1 MAELSTWPVVAVQ
14 ADFVDGVRTLPVGN
28 VWSDLGENRASS
40 MSATIGA
47 GYDIGTVETGTG
59 TWVFDNQDEALTP
72 ENAAST
78 FNTGGRSLKL
88 YRRLRMFAGWPKTG
102 NQISTANYLIWG
114 YPLPGSSDFEGDSTG
129 SWALGGSVPALITA
143 TTVRA
148 HSGTWSMRVS
158 LPTGAGGAAVTA
170 VTLAL
175 PPTKQATAYVA
186 SLWVWVTSPAPAL
199 VLSVDT
205 TVPVTATSSGSGSW
219 QQVQVAFTA
228 TSGQHT
234 LTLYPAAASTSG
246 QLWDVDSVVLEY
258 GTTATVAYAST
269 GTVVAPIHS
278 GYIEKYPSTW
288 THQGYQGWANVTTT
302 DASTF
307 LGSTILP
314 EALTA
319 ETGAAGPVLHWPL
332 TDPLY
337 TRVAENI
344 GTESTGPGLLRLPAN
359 APSDTPYTFGYA
371 TGPTARW
378 GETTTCARF
387 SPVLDAG
394 VPTDWSYLL
403 GTMPG
408 TTTVAGGSL
417 FTVECWFY
425 ATVQTYSQMVLAV
438 TDTGATPARGMS
450 VMVQTDGTLTVSMS
464 YDLPLFGGTDWTT
477 TYGSVATGVLFN
489 DSEWHH
495 VAVVESASA
504 GTVSGWVYVD
514 GVNIYS
520 PSRSAATCLPVWSV
534 RVGANNMAPIGGGTQ
549 PHPLSGRV
557 AQVAIHETAL
567 TSAQVLD
574 HWVCG
579 LTGFQGEALS
589 ARVSRVLAWSR
600 WPGATSVDTS
610 TLQVAPATGM
620 AGVAAGD
627 ALRNLAATDNGMIFV
642 QPNGT
647 VRFQSRLTRAAQ
659 NVAKWTIQDTSAGV
673 AYGGDVGIGRDI
685 TWLTNDVTVTGGWGS
700 GATELDG
707 GTSWPQ
713 RVVDEASITDYYQ
726 HSTSLTTLH
735 DLNCDALALATFLL
749 GSVSQPRTRI
759 TQLTLHPSVDPTM
772 WPTVLAMAI
781 GDRVTVVRHTQVGTT
796 TLQGYVNSIA
806 QTVSSVGP
814 EWSVA
819 LVITPLSQ
827 PQTWILEDATY
838 GVCGTTTIPTY

>member
-1 MAELSTWPVVAVQ
+1 MTELSTWPVVAVQ
-14 ADFVDGVRTLPVGN
+14 ADFVDGVRTLPVGS
-28 VWSDLGENRASS
+28 VWSDLAENRASS
-40 MSATIGA
+40 MSSTIGA
-47 GYDIGTVETGTG
+47 GYDIGTVEVGTG

-72 ENAAST
+72 ENGAST
-78 FNTGGRSLKL
+78 FNAGGRSLKL

-102 NQISTANYLIWG
+102 NQISVANYLIWG

-129 SWALGGSVPALITA
+129 SWAVGGSVAPLITA

-158 LPTGAGGAAVTA
+158 LPTGAGGAAVTK

-175 PPTKQATAYVA
+175 PPTRQATAYVA
-186 SLWVWVTSPAPAL
+186 SLWVWVTSPAPAM

-205 TVPVTATSSGSGSW
+205 TVPVTATSSGTGSW
-219 QQVQVAFTA
+219 QQLSVAFTA

-234 LTLYPAAASTSG
+234 LTLYPGAASTSG

-258 GTTATVAYAST
+258 GATATVVYAST
-269 GTVVAPIHS
+269 GTVLYPVHS
-278 GYIEKYPSTW
+278 GFIEKYPSTW
-288 THQGYQGWANVTTT
+288 THQGYQGWAGITTT
-302 DASTF
+302 DATTF

-337 TRVAENI
+337 TRVAENV
-344 GTESTGPGLLRLPAN
+344 GTKSTGPGLLRLPAN
-359 APSDTPYTFGYA
+359 APTDTPYTLGYA

-378 GETTTCARF
+378 GESTTCARF
-387 SPVLDAG
+387 APVLDAG

-403 GTMPG
+403 GVMPG
-408 TTTVAGGSL
+408 ATTVVGGAA
-417 FTVECWFY
+417 FTAECWFY
-425 ATVQTYSQMVLAV
+425 ASVQAYAQSVLSV
-438 TDTGATPARGMS
+438 TDTGVSPARGLY
-450 VMVQTDGTLTVSMS
+450 VTVNTNGTLKVGMQ
-464 YDLPLFGGTDWTT
+464 YVLPFPGATDWIT
-477 TYGSVATGVLFN
+477 TYGGVGLLFN
-489 DSEWHH
+489 DSRWHH

-504 GTVSGWVYVD
+504 GTVSAWVYVD
-514 GVNIYS
+514 GTAIYS
-520 PSRSAATCLPVWSV
+520 ASRSAATCLPVWSV
-534 RVGANNMAPIGGGTQ
+534 RVGANDTAPPGSGATQ
-549 PHPLSGRV
+549 PLPLSGRV

-567 TSAQVLD
+567 TAAQVLD
-574 HWVCG
+574 RWVCG

-589 ARVSRVLAWSR
+589 ARVARVLAWSR

-642 QPNGT
+642 DQGGT

-659 NVAKWTIQDTSAGV
+659 NIARWTIQDTTAGV

-685 TWLTNDVTVTGGWGS
+685 TWLLNDVTVTGGWSS
-700 GATELDG
+700 GATDLDG

-713 RVVDEASITDYYQ
+713 RAVDETSVTDYYQ
-726 HSTSLTTLH
+726 HATSLTTLH
-735 DLNCDALALATFLL
+735 DLNSDAMALATFFLN
-749 GSVSQPRTRI
+749 SAAQPRTRI
-759 TQLTLHPSVDPTM
+759 TTLTLHPSVDPTM
-772 WPTVLAMAI
+772 WPTALAMAI
-781 GDRVTVVRHTQVGTT
+781 GDRVAVIRHTRAGVT
-796 TLQGYVNSIA
+796 TLQGYVNSVGH
-806 QTVSSVGP
+806 TVSSVGP
-814 EWSVA
+814 EWSIA
-819 LVITPLSQ
+819 LVVTPLSQ